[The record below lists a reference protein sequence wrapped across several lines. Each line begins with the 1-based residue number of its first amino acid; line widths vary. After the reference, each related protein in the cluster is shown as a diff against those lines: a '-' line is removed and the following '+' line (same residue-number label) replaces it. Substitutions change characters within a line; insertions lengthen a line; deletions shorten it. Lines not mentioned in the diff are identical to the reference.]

1 MIEMNEKITKK
12 NSILFNQLWINKAIE
27 DGNSFVLIYN
37 KSDDRS
43 IGEIIEERY
52 LEEDLEPKSKKVTEH
67 DSLLFQREWLKKYR
81 DENLPIP
88 NRKIAG
94 KYSLG
99 QILSLRYFEMEII
112 ENFKASQKE
121 KVLELK

>member
-1 MIEMNEKITKK
+1 MNEKITKK

-27 DGNSFVLIYN
+27 DGNSFVLIS
-37 KSDDRS
+37 KKEDDRS

-52 LEEDLEPKSKKVTEH
+52 LEEALEPKSKKVTEH
-67 DSLLFQREWLKKYR
+67 DSILFQREWIEKYR
-81 DENLPIP
+81 EEGLPIP
-88 NRKIAG
+88 NRRVAL

-99 QILSLRYFEMEII
+99 QILALKYFEI
-112 ENFKASQKE
+112 EMRKKFKEREKE

>member
-1 MIEMNEKITKK
+1 MIKKKKKITKK

-67 DSLLFQREWLKKYR
+67 DSILFQKEWMSKFRE
-81 DENLPIP
+81 ENLAIP
-88 NRKIAG
+88 NRRLSTKH
-94 KYSLG
+94 SLG
-99 QILSLRYFEMEII
+99 QTLSFIYSQKQFREKIKER
-112 ENFKASQKE
+112 QKE

>member
-1 MIEMNEKITKK
+1 MNEKITKK

-27 DGNSFVLIYN
+27 DGNSFVLICN

-52 LEEDLEPKSKKVTEH
+52 VEEDLEPKSKKVTEH
-67 DSLLFQREWLKKYR
+67 DSILFQKEWMSKFRE
-81 DENLPIP
+81 ENLAIP
-88 NRKIAG
+88 NRRLSTKH
-94 KYSLG
+94 SLG
-99 QILSLRYFEMEII
+99 QTLSFIYSQKQFREKIKER
-112 ENFKASQKE
+112 QKE

>member
-1 MIEMNEKITKK
+1 MNEKITKK

-27 DGNSFVLIYN
+27 DGNSFVLIS
-37 KSDDRS
+37 KKKDDRS
-43 IGEIIEERY
+43 IVEIIEARY

-67 DSLLFQREWLKKYR
+67 DSILFQREWIEKYR
-81 DENLPIP
+81 EEGLPIP
-88 NRKIAG
+88 NRRVAL

-99 QILSLRYFEMEII
+99 QILALKYFEIEMREI
-112 ENFKASQKE
+112 FKEREKE

>member
-1 MIEMNEKITKK
+1 MSEKITKK

-27 DGNSFVLIYN
+27 DGNSFVLIS
-37 KSDDRS
+37 KKEDDKS

-52 LEEDLEPKSKKVTEH
+52 IEEDLEPKSKKVTEH
-67 DSLLFQREWLKKYR
+67 DSILFQREWIEKYR
-81 DENLPIP
+81 EEGLPIP
-88 NRKIAG
+88 NRRVAL

-99 QILSLRYFEMEII
+99 QILALKYSEIEMIKM
-112 ENFKASQKE
+112 FKEREKE

>member
-1 MIEMNEKITKK
+1 MFEMILVIIMGISLALIIAFGLIIRDVK
-12 NSILFNQLWINKAIE
+12 NAK
-27 DGNSFVLIYN
+27 YN
-37 KSDDRS
+37 VKDESE
-43 IGEIIEERY
+43 IGKEAEERY

-81 DENLPIP
+81 EENLPIP

-112 ENFKASQKE
+112 ENFKARQKE

>member
-1 MIEMNEKITKK
+1 MSEKITKK

-27 DGNSFVLIYN
+27 DGNSFVLIS
-37 KSDDRS
+37 KKEDDKS

-52 LEEDLEPKSKKVTEH
+52 KEEDLEPKSKKVTEH
-67 DSLLFQREWLKKYR
+67 DSILFQREWIEKYR
-81 DENLPIP
+81 EEGLPIP
-88 NRKIAG
+88 NRRVAL

-99 QILSLRYFEMEII
+99 QILALKYFEI
-112 ENFKASQKE
+112 EMRKKFKEREKE

>member
-1 MIEMNEKITKK
+1 MNEKITKK
-12 NSILFNQLWINKAIE
+12 NSILFNQLWINKALE
-27 DGNSFVLIYN
+27 DGNSFVLIS
-37 KSDDRS
+37 KKEDDRS

-52 LEEDLEPKSKKVTEH
+52 IKEDLEPKSKKVTEH
-67 DSLLFQREWLKKYR
+67 DSILFQKEWIEKYK
-81 DENLPIP
+81 EEGLSIP
-88 NRKIAG
+88 NRRVAL

-99 QILSLRYFEMEII
+99 QILSLKYFELEMR

>member
-1 MIEMNEKITKK
+1 MNEKITKK

-67 DSLLFQREWLKKYR
+67 DSILFQREWMSKFR
-81 DENLPIP
+81 EENLAIP
-88 NRKIAG
+88 NRRLSTKH
-94 KYSLG
+94 SLG
-99 QILSLRYFEMEII
+99 QTLSFLYREKEFRESFLE
-112 ENFKASQKE
+112 KE
-121 KVLELK
+121 KAKILKLK

>member
-1 MIEMNEKITKK
+1 MCEKITKK

-27 DGNSFVLIYN
+27 DGNSFVLIS
-37 KSDDRS
+37 KKEDDKS

-52 LEEDLEPKSKKVTEH
+52 KEEDLEPKSKKVTEH
-67 DSLLFQREWLKKYR
+67 DSILFQREWIEKYR
-81 DENLPIP
+81 EEGLPIP
-88 NRKIAG
+88 NRRVAL

-99 QILSLRYFEMEII
+99 QILALKYFEI
-112 ENFKASQKE
+112 EMRKKFKEREKE

>member
-1 MIEMNEKITKK
+1 MNEKITKK

-27 DGNSFVLIYN
+27 DGNSFVLIS
-37 KSDDRS
+37 KKKDDRS
-43 IGEIIEERY
+43 IGEIIEARY

-67 DSLLFQREWLKKYR
+67 DSILFQTECIEKYR
-81 DENLPIP
+81 EEGLPIP
-88 NRKIAG
+88 NRRVAL

-99 QILSLRYFEMEII
+99 QILALKYFEIEMREI
-112 ENFKASQKE
+112 FKEREKE

>member
-1 MIEMNEKITKK
+1 MNEKITKK
-12 NSILFNQLWINKAIE
+12 NSILFNQLWINKALE
-27 DGNSFVLIYN
+27 DGNSFVLIS
-37 KSDDRS
+37 KKEDDKS

-52 LEEDLEPKSKKVTEH
+52 IKENLEPKSKKVTEH
-67 DSLLFQREWLKKYR
+67 DSILFQKEWIEKYK
-81 DENLPIP
+81 EEGLSIP
-88 NRKIAG
+88 NRRVAL

-99 QILSLRYFEMEII
+99 QILSLKYFELEMR

>member
-1 MIEMNEKITKK
+1 MSEKITKK

-27 DGNSFVLIYN
+27 DGNSFVLIS
-37 KSDDRS
+37 KKEDDKS

-52 LEEDLEPKSKKVTEH
+52 IEEDLEPKSKKVTEH
-67 DSLLFQREWLKKYR
+67 DSILFQREWIEKYR
-81 DENLPIP
+81 EEGLPIP
-88 NRKIAG
+88 NRRVAL

-99 QILSLRYFEMEII
+99 QILALKYFEI
-112 ENFKASQKE
+112 EMRKKFKEREKE

>member
-1 MIEMNEKITKK
+1 MENKITKK
-12 NSILFNQLWINKAIE
+12 NSIFFNQLWINKAIE

-67 DSLLFQREWLKKYR
+67 DSILFQREWMSKFR
-81 DENLPIP
+81 EENLAIP
-88 NRKIAG
+88 NRRLSTKH
-94 KYSLG
+94 SLG
-99 QILSLRYFEMEII
+99 QTLSFIYSQKQFREKIKER
-112 ENFKASQKE
+112 QKE

>member
-1 MIEMNEKITKK
+1 MSKKITKK

-27 DGNSFVLIYN
+27 DGNSFVLIS
-37 KSDDRS
+37 KKEDDRS

-52 LEEDLEPKSKKVTEH
+52 LEEDLEPKSRKVTEH
-67 DSLLFQREWLKKYR
+67 DSLLYQREWLKKYR
-81 DENLPIP
+81 EEGLPIP
-88 NRKIAG
+88 NRKVAG

-99 QILSLRYFEMEII
+99 QILALKHFELEIR
-112 ENFKASQKE
+112 ESFKEREKE

>member
-1 MIEMNEKITKK
+1 MNEKITKK

-27 DGNSFVLIYN
+27 DGNSFVLIS
-37 KSDDRS
+37 KKKDDRS
-43 IGEIIEERY
+43 IGEIIEARY

-67 DSLLFQREWLKKYR
+67 DSILFQREWIEKYR
-81 DENLPIP
+81 EEGLPIP
-88 NRKIAG
+88 NRRVAL

-99 QILSLRYFEMEII
+99 QILALKYFEIEMREI
-112 ENFKASQKE
+112 FKEREKE

>member
-1 MIEMNEKITKK
+1 MNEKITKK

-67 DSLLFQREWLKKYR
+67 DSILFQREWIEKYR
-81 DENLPIP
+81 EEGLPIP
-88 NRKIAG
+88 NRRVAL

-99 QILSLRYFEMEII
+99 QILALKYSEIEMIKM
-112 ENFKASQKE
+112 FKEREKE

>member
-1 MIEMNEKITKK
+1 MNEKITKK

-67 DSLLFQREWLKKYR
+67 DSILFQREWMSKFR
-81 DENLPIP
+81 EENLAIP
-88 NRKIAG
+88 NRRLSTKH
-94 KYSLG
+94 SLG
-99 QILSLRYFEMEII
+99 QTLSFIYSQKQFREKIKER
-112 ENFKASQKE
+112 QKE

>member
-1 MIEMNEKITKK
+1 MCEKITKK

-27 DGNSFVLIYN
+27 DGNSFVLIS
-37 KSDDRS
+37 KKEDDKS

-52 LEEDLEPKSKKVTEH
+52 IEEDLEPKSKKVTEH
-67 DSLLFQREWLKKYR
+67 DSILFQREWIEKYR
-81 DENLPIP
+81 EEGLPIP
-88 NRKIAG
+88 NRRVAL

-99 QILSLRYFEMEII
+99 QILALKYSEIEMRKM
-112 ENFKASQKE
+112 FKEREKE

>member
-1 MIEMNEKITKK
+1 MCEKITKK

-27 DGNSFVLIYN
+27 DGNSFVLIS
-37 KSDDRS
+37 KKEDDKS

-52 LEEDLEPKSKKVTEH
+52 IEEDLEPKSKKVTEH
-67 DSLLFQREWLKKYR
+67 DSILFQREWIEKYR
-81 DENLPIP
+81 EEGLPIP
-88 NRKIAG
+88 NRRVAL

-99 QILSLRYFEMEII
+99 QILALKYFEI
-112 ENFKASQKE
+112 EMREMFKEREKE